1 LTPWLRMRAQGVPA
15 RQRCRE
21 RPTGTEVIP
30 GTRRA
35 SPRSVL
41 FGGMRV
47 RPVERSA
54 SARHARRRV
63 SAFRMA
69 PISAPLI
76 DDVGSLLAQ
85 ALDDDPAYR
94 FLFPSAEAR
103 RRGLADFFRGNLR
116 THLPYHCT
124 YVLTRQASTS
134 TRAIEAVATVT
145 IRPPGGVP
153 ISLATMVR
161 RGLVPFVVRNGPL
174 AVKRLL
180 ALVKAYDEIEAQM
193 ARGESHRLVHMM
205 AVTPPEQGRG
215 LGTRLLDEAL
225 ALSTRASG
233 DPRLPVLLT
242 THKEAN
248 VVFYRKAGFA
258 VADER
263 QLTLPGAPAYPVWSM
278 RRPVPGQ
285 AQ

>member
-1 LTPWLRMRAQGVPA
+1 L
-15 RQRCRE
+15 
-21 RPTGTEVIP
+21 
-30 GTRRA
+30 
-35 SPRSVL
+35 
-41 FGGMRV
+41 
-47 RPVERSA
+47 
-54 SARHARRRV
+54 
-63 SAFRMA
+63 SAFAVA

-94 FLFPSAEAR
+94 FLFPSPEAR
-103 RRGLADFFRGNLR
+103 RRGLADLFRRNLR
-116 THLPYHCT
+116 THLPYRCT

-134 TRAIEAVATVT
+134 TREVVATVT

-161 RGLVPFVVRNGPL
+161 RGLVPFVVRNGPF
-174 AVKRLL
+174 AVKRLF
-180 ALVKAYDEIEAQM
+180 ALLKAYDEIEAQM

-205 AVTPPEQGRG
+205 AVAPPEQGRG
-215 LGTRLLDEAL
+215 HGTRLLDEAL

-233 DPRLPVLLT
+233 EPRLPVLLT

-248 VVFYRKAGFA
+248 VVFYRKLGFA

-263 QLTLPGAPAYPVWSM
+263 RLTLPGAPAYPVWSM

-285 AQ
+285 AP

>member
-1 LTPWLRMRAQGVPA
+1 L
-15 RQRCRE
+15 
-21 RPTGTEVIP
+21 
-30 GTRRA
+30 
-35 SPRSVL
+35 
-41 FGGMRV
+41 
-47 RPVERSA
+47 
-54 SARHARRRV
+54 
-63 SAFRMA
+63 SAFAIA

-94 FLFPSAEAR
+94 FLFPSPEAR
-103 RRGLADFFRGNLR
+103 RRGLADLFRRNLR
-116 THLPYHCT
+116 THLPYRCT
-124 YVLTRQASTS
+124 YVLTRPNASTS
-134 TRAIEAVATVT
+134 TRELEVVATVT
-145 IRPPGGVP
+145 IRPPGGVL
-153 ISLATMVR
+153 ISLATMIR
-161 RGLVPFVVRNGPL
+161 RGLVPFVVHNGPL

-180 ALVKAYDEIEAQM
+180 ALMKVYDEIEAQM

-205 AVTPPEQGRG
+205 AVAPGEQGRG
-215 LGTRLLDEAL
+215 LGTRLLEEAL
-225 ALSTRASG
+225 ALSTRAST

-248 VVFYRKAGFA
+248 VVFYRKLGFA

-263 QLTLPGAPAYPVWSM
+263 RLTLPGAPAYPVWSM